1 MNRRKLMTLA
11 GGLPLMSTAYAQS
24 PQSVFRRSRPGDPS
38 WPSAAQWD
46 ELEAKVGGQLVEVRS
61 PLEACRSAPESAECA
76 AVFRGLKNPWYIG
89 DNVALT
95 QTSGWVDAWT
105 SAPSAYAVA
114 ARNAADVV
122 AAVNF
127 ARTHRLRLVVKGG
140 GHSYQGTS
148 NAADSLL
155 VWTRPMDRID
165 IHDAF
170 TGQGCSDAAQPAVSI
185 GAGAVWLHAYAAVAK
200 AGRYVQGGGCLTV
213 GVAGLVQSGG
223 FGSFSKRYGSAAAS
237 LIEAEVVTADGAV
250 RIANACTNPDLFW
263 GLKGGGGGSLGV
275 VTRLTLRTHELP
287 KFFGGAFGAVK
298 ATSDAAF
305 RRLIERFVAF
315 YRDALFNPTW
325 GEQVKFYGSNVFEMA
340 MIFQGIDRDRAE
352 AAWQPFTSW
361 IAAQGGDYTTVAAP
375 MFFAA
380 PAQYLWDAE
389 FLKKNAPQIVLS
401 DDRPGAPEG
410 NVFWRT
416 NQGEAGWFLH
426 GYELTWMP
434 ASLLEPARQ
443 PQLVDALFAASR
455 RRTTSLHFNK
465 GLAGR
470 AGRGGRGGARHRDQ
484 PGRRRRLR
492 PGHHRR
498 RGAAGLPGNRRP
510 RTRPAA
516 RPPQCARHR
525 RRDGRTAQAGAQ
537 PRLLRVGVELFRGR
551 LAGRLLGDE
560 LSQAAAGQGQG
571 GSRGTLLRPSRRRQ
585 RGLERRRFY
594 APEVEAPGALARW
607 PILDS
612 VPFNSRSMFWWWR
625 AQTSGTSR
633 VTRMATRGSARNQAA
648 IAATT
653 IDSSVASEE

>member
-1 MNRRKLMTLA
+1 
-11 GGLPLMSTAYAQS
+11 
-24 PQSVFRRSRPGDPS
+24 
-38 WPSAAQWD
+38 
-46 ELEAKVGGQLVEVRS
+46 
-61 PLEACRSAPESAECA
+61 ECA

-114 ARNAADVV
+114 ARNTADVV
-122 AAVNF
+122 AAVDF

-170 TGQGCSDAAQPAVSI
+170 VGQGCSDAAQPAVSI

-250 RIANACTNPDLFW
+250 RVANACTNADLFW

-287 KFFGGAFGAVK
+287 EFFGGAFAAVK
-298 ATSDAAF
+298 ANSDAAF

-325 GEQVKFYGSNVFEMA
+325 GEQVKFHGANVFEVA
-340 MIFQGIDRDRAE
+340 MIFQGIDRDQAE
-352 AAWQPFTSW
+352 AAWQPFVSW

-375 MFFAA
+375 VFFTA

-389 FLKKNAPQIVLS
+389 FLKKNAPQIVLG
-401 DDRPGAPEG
+401 DDRPGAPDG

-416 NQGEAGWFLH
+416 NQEEAGWCLH
-426 GYELTWMP
+426 GYESTWMP

-443 PQLVDALFAASR
+443 PALVDALFAASR

-465 GLAGR
+465 GLAG
-470 AGRGGRGGARHRDQ
+470 APADAVAAARDT
-484 PGRRRRLR
+484 
-492 PGHHRR
+492 
-498 RGAAGLPGNRRP
+498 ATN
-510 RTRPAA
+510 PAA
-516 RPPQCARHR
+516 A
-525 RRDGRTAQAGAQ
+525 DAFA
-537 PRLLRVGVELFRGR
+537 
-551 LAGRLLGDE
+551 LAII
-560 LSQAAAGQGQG
+560 AAAG
-571 GSRGTLLRPSRRRQ
+571 PPA
-585 RGLERRRFY
+585 F
-594 APEVEAPGALARW
+594 PGIAGHEPDLPLARRNARDVAAAMGE
-607 PILDS
+607 LRKL
-612 VPFNSRSMFWWWR
+612 VPNPGSYVSESNYSEADWQGAFW
-625 AQTSGTSR
+625 GTNYPRLRQVKDKVDPEGLFFVHHGVGSEDWSADGF
-633 VTRMATRGSARNQAA
+633 TRLK
-648 IAATT
+648 
-653 IDSSVASEE
+653 